1 MKRLLSTLVVDV
13 VIQARNHLY
22 TIGLAM
28 AVVWGLAA
36 RFAFDGDGLL
46 QWVPPLLLMHI
57 GSTTYFFVA
66 ALVIFERDQHTLA
79 AQSVTPLRFG
89 EYLTSK
95 LLTLGLFG
103 ALESVLLLGLAGAL
117 DRVSWI
123 ALFGAITVLGIFYGV
138 LAFIQALPSRSVTE
152 FLIPNAMVMGVLL
165 VLPMLPYFGVG
176 AGPLWFLFPTYGAFL
191 LIVAATAG
199 VSQVELIAAVGM
211 SVLWLVFGLRW
222 AVREYRKLWS
232 RPESTLPSSVPSPEP
247 SP

>member
-1 MKRLLSTLVVDV
+1 
-13 VIQARNHLY
+13 
-22 TIGLAM
+22 M

-36 RFAFDGDGLL
+36 RLAFDGEALL
-46 QWVPPLLLMHI
+46 HWVPPLLLMHI

-66 ALVIFERDQHTLA
+66 ALVIFERDQRTLA

-89 EYLTSK
+89 EYLSSK

-103 ALESVLLLGLAGAL
+103 ALESVILLALAGAL

-123 ALFGAITVLGIFYGV
+123 ALFGAITVLGVFYGV
-138 LAFIQALPSRSVTE
+138 LAFFQALPSRSVTE
-152 FLIPNAMVMGVLL
+152 FLIPNAMIMGIFL

-191 LIVAATAG
+191 LIVAATVG
-199 VSQVELIAAVGM
+199 VTQVELIAAAVA
-211 SVLWLVFGLRW
+211 SVFWLIVGLRL

-232 RPESTLPSSVPSPEP
+232 SPEP
-247 SP
+247 SVALPEPSP